1 MRNVL
6 IVDDERAVHRA
17 ILSLVDWSV
26 LRLRAPES
34 AFNGVEALRL
44 MEEIRPAIAFVDIN
58 MPLMD
63 GLSFLT
69 RATERYPDTR
79 FIIVSGYDSFDY
91 ARAALR
97 LNVVDYLLKP
107 IDVDELNAALQKAL
121 SQLPAEPEASRT
133 PADIAG
139 EIKRYIDQN
148 YTRNISLDT
157 LAEQF
162 FFSRE
167 YIGRVFRAQ
176 YGRGVYE
183 YVQQVRMERAMQLL
197 KNAELSL
204 QSIAEHL
211 GYSNANYFS
220 KAFRKYYGKAP
231 SAYRVRSEKSEVPD
245 EILTPHS
252 NT

>member
-1 MRNVL
+1 MRRVL
-6 IVDDERAVHRA
+6 IVDDERAVHQA
-17 ILSLVDWSV
+17 IRSLIDWNAVKLS
-26 LRLRAPES
+26 APES
-34 AFNGVEALRL
+34 AFNGVEALR
-44 MEEIRPAIAFVDIN
+44 MMGQTRPAIAFVDIN

-63 GLSFLT
+63 GLSFLS
-69 RATERYPDTR
+69 RATAEYPDTR

-107 IDVDELNAALQKAL
+107 IDMDELNAALQKAL
-121 SQLPAEPEASRT
+121 AQLPAEPEASRT

-157 LAEQF
+157 LSERF
-162 FFSRE
+162 YFSRE

-183 YVQQVRMERAMQLL
+183 YVQQMRMERAMQLL
-197 KNAELSL
+197 KNDALSL
-204 QSIAEHL
+204 QAIAEHL

-231 SAYRVRSEKSEVPD
+231 SAYRMRPQR
-245 EILTPHS
+245 
-252 NT
+252 

>member
-1 MRNVL
+1 MRRVL
-6 IVDDERAVHRA
+6 IVDDERAVHQA
-17 ILSLVDWSV
+17 IVSLIDWNA
-26 LRLRAPES
+26 LRLRTPES
-34 AFNGVEALRL
+34 AFNGVEALQMMGEL
-44 MEEIRPAIAFVDIN
+44 QPAIVFVDIN

-63 GLSFLT
+63 GLSFLSE
-69 RATERYPDTR
+69 ATERYADAR

-107 IDVDELNAALQKAL
+107 IDVDELSAALRKAL
-121 SQLPAEPEASRT
+121 DQLPARPEASRT

-157 LAEQF
+157 LAERF
-162 FFSRE
+162 YFSRE

-183 YVQQVRMERAMQLL
+183 YVQQVRMERAMRLL
-197 KNAELSL
+197 KDDELSL

-220 KAFRKYYGKAP
+220 KAFRKYYGKSP
-231 SAYRVRSEKSEVPD
+231 SACRGRG
-245 EILTPHS
+245 
-252 NT
+252 

>member
-1 MRNVL
+1 MRKVL
-6 IVDDERAVHRA
+6 IVDDERAVHQA
-17 ILSLVDWSV
+17 IRSLIDWNA
-26 LRLRAPES
+26 LKLHAPES
-34 AFNGVEALRL
+34 ACNGAEALR
-44 MEEIRPAIAFVDIN
+44 MMDEMQPAIAFVDIN
-58 MPLMD
+58 MPMMD
-63 GLSFLT
+63 GLTFLSL
-69 RATERYPDTR
+69 ATQRFADTR

-107 IDVDELNAALQKAL
+107 IDVDELRAALDKAL
-121 SQLPAEPEASRT
+121 AQLPAQPEESST
-133 PADIAG
+133 PADVAG

-157 LAEQF
+157 LAERF

-167 YIGRVFRAQ
+167 YIGRLFRAQ

-197 KNAELSL
+197 KNNDLSL
-204 QSIAEHL
+204 QAIAEHL

-220 KAFRKYYGKAP
+220 KAFRKFYGKAP
-231 SAYRVRSEKSEVPD
+231 SAFRGAERKR
-245 EILTPHS
+245 
-252 NT
+252 